1 MSFFKK
7 IKEFTNKDFTMVV
20 REKKEMLDVLEQC
33 MELLG
38 RLDEDVRMEWR
49 STGEMEQLTRWND
62 ETRNTELVYKDEDGN
77 KTFEDT
83 GVPYMKEKYDNL
95 PKLEYSERD
104 EARIAAIQKVRETL
118 AALA

>member
-1 MSFFKK
+1 MK
-7 IKEFTNKDFTMVV
+7 TNTKDFTKVV
-20 REKKEMLDVLEQC
+20 MEKKEMLDILEQC

-38 RLDEDVRMEWR
+38 RLDDDVRMEWR

-62 ETRNTELVYKDEDGN
+62 ETKHTELVYKDEDGK

-83 GVPYMKEKYDNL
+83 GVPFMTDKYDNL
-95 PKLEYSERD
+95 PKLDYSERD
-104 EARIAAIQKVRETL
+104 EARISAIQKVRETL